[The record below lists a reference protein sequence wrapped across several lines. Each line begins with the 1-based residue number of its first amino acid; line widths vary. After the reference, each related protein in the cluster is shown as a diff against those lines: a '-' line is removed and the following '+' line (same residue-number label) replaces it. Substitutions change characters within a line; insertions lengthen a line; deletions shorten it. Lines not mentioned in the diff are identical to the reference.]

1 MRQNYFRHVKSEMF
15 IIRPRRQLDTGI
27 QSSESKLLH
36 QQVAGVP
43 SHEPG
48 EAAPGGCGR
57 GSEEG
62 RQRPA
67 GLVPPGR
74 EMGGD
79 GDSRGEG
86 KGRRAWELG
95 SAPCKATGKLTW
107 ERGRTGF
114 GGLQVDHGEVSW

>member
-48 EAAPGGCGR
+48 EAAPGGCGH

-62 RQRPA
+62 RQCPA
-67 GLVPPGR
+67 GLIPRVGR
-74 EMGGD
+74 WEEMGTAGV
-79 GDSRGEG
+79 RGRAGGHG
-86 KGRRAWELG
+86 KLGQLRARPLG
-95 SAPCKATGKLTW
+95 S
-107 ERGRTGF
+107 
-114 GGLQVDHGEVSW
+114 